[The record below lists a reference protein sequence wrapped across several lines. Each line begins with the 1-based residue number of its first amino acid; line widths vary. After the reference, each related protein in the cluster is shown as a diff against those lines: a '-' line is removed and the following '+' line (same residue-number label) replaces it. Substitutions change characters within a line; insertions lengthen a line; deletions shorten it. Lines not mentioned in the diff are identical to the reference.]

1 MIGKIIG
8 NYEITSELA
17 QGGMGAVYRGRHLH
31 LPREVVVKSILLGA
45 FSPSAQDHLRARF
58 RREAFVQSQLDHP
71 NIVRVYEFFAAEE
84 NYYLVM
90 EYVSGMS
97 LRDLLTRQGPPT
109 PAQAVYLLKQ
119 ALAALDYAHDFRSQE
134 ETDYR
139 QTGVIHR
146 DIKPANMLLDA
157 KGRLKITDFGI
168 VKVLGEQT
176 ELAMTQS
183 GFQPGTVEYMS
194 PEQLLGQE
202 IDTRTDLYSLGVTFY
217 EMLTGRLPF
226 RRSVT
231 GSDWEIRKGHI
242 ELDPPPIL
250 EIRPEIHPELAA
262 TVMRAMRKD
271 PKDRYQSAADFLEA
285 VLDYEGNYAGKEQ
298 ALRSLEGKAT
308 QPQTAPP
315 TLKAMK
321 STMMDEA
328 ATLLARPR
336 DESASPRKSQLEAE
350 GAIPMKPEESS
361 SAPALAYHAA
371 TASPDPADAEIT
383 RLAAA
388 PRPARPARSGRRWP
402 LAAGAIGLLL
412 AGTAAGAILFSRRA
426 APEGAPRT
434 EATQAETPTPTMA
447 PASSPDASA
456 DLKPKPTTTPT
467 ALPQALPK
475 EEPGA
480 NLKSKPTPTP
490 TPPPVEKMNY
500 KLAQSMEQQER
511 YDEAGKVYE
520 DYLARNPNAPDA
532 PVVTSY
538 LNGLRRIQ
546 EALTAADSA
555 MSARMYP
562 LARKHYLRALT
573 LRPDSQRAKAGLY
586 EAEMKIKSMLPPR
599 MRRGFPSDQGE
610 FPRGG
615 ARQRRPEHQER
626 QEPSDQAP
634 PRRIFRRIPR
644 PTPTPRNY

>member
-1 MIGKIIG
+1 MIGKTIG

-97 LRDLLTRQGPPT
+97 LRDLLSRQGPPT
-109 PAQAVYLLKQ
+109 PAQAVYLIKQ

-134 ETDYR
+134 DTDYR
-139 QTGVIHR
+139 HTGVIHR

-176 ELAMTQS
+176 EFAMTQS

-194 PEQLLGQE
+194 PEQLLGNE
-202 IDTRTDLYSLGVTFY
+202 IDTRSDLYSLGVTFY

-226 RRSVT
+226 RRSAT

-250 EIRPEIHPELAA
+250 EIRPEIHPQLAA
-262 TVMRAMRKD
+262 IVMSSMRKN
-271 PKDRYQSAADFLEA
+271 PNDRYQSAADFLEA
-285 VLDYEGNYAGKEQ
+285 VLDYEQNYADEERPPRG
-298 ALRSLEGKAT
+298 LEDRVT
-308 QPQTAPP
+308 RPQTASL
-315 TLKAMK
+315 TLKANK

-336 DESASPRKSQLEAE
+336 AESASPRKSQLVDED
-350 GAIPMKPEESS
+350 
-361 SAPALAYHAA
+361 APTKLQETSPAPTLAYGAA
-371 TASPDPADAEIT
+371 TASPDPTGDEIT
-383 RLAAA
+383 RLAA
-388 PRPARPARSGRRWP
+388 PTRPAQPAQSRRRWP
-402 LAAGAIGLLL
+402 LAAGAAGLLL
-412 AGTAAGAILFSRRA
+412 AGTAAGAILFSRGSS
-426 APEGAPRT
+426 PESAPRT
-434 EATQAETPTPTMA
+434 GTTKVQTPTPTMA
-447 PASSPDASA
+447 PTSPPAA
-456 DLKPKPTTTPT
+456 LKPKATTTSAKP
-467 ALPQALPK
+467 A
-475 EEPGA
+475 
-480 NLKSKPTPTP
+480 PTP
-490 TPPPVEKMNY
+490 VGKMNY
-500 KLAQSMEQQER
+500 KLAQSLEQQER
-511 YDEAGKVYE
+511 YDEAAKVYE

-532 PVVTSY
+532 NIVTSY
-538 LNGLRRIQ
+538 QDGLRRMQ

-555 MSARMYP
+555 MSARMFP
-562 LARKHYLRALT
+562 LARKHYQRALT
-573 LRPDSQRAKAGLY
+573 LRPDSQRAKAGLD
-586 EAEMKIKSMLPPR
+586 ESEMKIKSVLPPR
-599 MRRGFPSDQGE
+599 IRREFPSGQGE

-615 ARQRRPEHQER
+615 ARQGRPGQQER
-626 QEPSDQAP
+626 QEPPDQAP
-634 PRRIFRRIPR
+634 QTRIFRRGPK
-644 PTPTPRNY
+644 PTPTPREREP

>member
-97 LRDLLTRQGPPT
+97 LRDLLARQGPPT

-139 QTGVIHR
+139 HTGVIHR
-146 DIKPANMLLDA
+146 DIKPANILLDA

-176 ELAMTQS
+176 EMAMTQS

-194 PEQLLGQE
+194 PEQLLGHE

-226 RRSVT
+226 RRSMT

-262 TVMRAMRKD
+262 IVMRAIRKN
-271 PKDRYQSAADFLEA
+271 PSDRYQSAADILEA
-285 VLDYEGNYAGKEQ
+285 VLDYERNYASKEQ
-298 ALRSLEGKAT
+298 MLRSPEGKVT
-308 QPQTAPP
+308 QPQTAPL

-336 DESASPRKSQLEAE
+336 DGSAPPRESRLEDESATL
-350 GAIPMKPEESS
+350 MKPEESS
-361 SAPALAYHAA
+361 
-371 TASPDPADAEIT
+371 
-383 RLAAA
+383 
-388 PRPARPARSGRRWP
+388 PARPPAYQAAAALPDSRRSRNLAARGGCGTGSSRSIRAQMAVGRRRHRAAAGRDGGRRDSL
-402 LAAGAIGLLL
+402 LAAGDARKRATNRDGESRNADAHDGACVV
-412 AGTAAGAILFSRRA
+412 AGRQRCFKTEIDNHAHCSTAG
-426 APEGAPRT
+426 
-434 EATQAETPTPTMA
+434 
-447 PASSPDASA
+447 
-456 DLKPKPTTTPT
+456 
-467 ALPQALPK
+467 
-475 EEPGA
+475 
-480 NLKSKPTPTP
+480 
-490 TPPPVEKMNY
+490 
-500 KLAQSMEQQER
+500 
-511 YDEAGKVYE
+511 
-520 DYLARNPNAPDA
+520 
-532 PVVTSY
+532 
-538 LNGLRRIQ
+538 
-546 EALTAADSA
+546 
-555 MSARMYP
+555 SARRRFKTETNAHAYAA
-562 LARKHYLRALT
+562 AR
-573 LRPDSQRAKAGLY
+573 
-586 EAEMKIKSMLPPR
+586 
-599 MRRGFPSDQGE
+599 
-610 FPRGG
+610 
-615 ARQRRPEHQER
+615 
-626 QEPSDQAP
+626 
-634 PRRIFRRIPR
+634 
-644 PTPTPRNY
+644 

>member
-1 MIGKIIG
+1 MIGKTIG

-97 LRDLLTRQGPPT
+97 LRDLLSRQGPPT

-119 ALAALDYAHDFRSQE
+119 ALGALDYAHDFRSE
-134 ETDYR
+134 DETDYR

-176 ELAMTQS
+176 EFAMTQS

-194 PEQLLGQE
+194 PEQLLGNE
-202 IDTRTDLYSLGVTFY
+202 VDTRTDLYSLGVTFY

-226 RRSVT
+226 RRSAT

-262 TVMRAMRKD
+262 IIMRSMRKKPD
-271 PKDRYQSAADFLEA
+271 ERYQSAAEFLDA
-285 VLDYEGNYAGKEQ
+285 VFNYEQNYADKERTARSPQRNLEERVTQ
-298 ALRSLEGKAT
+298 A
-308 QPQTAPP
+308 QTAPL
-315 TLKAMK
+315 TMKSNK
-321 STMMDEA
+321 STMMDES
-328 ATLLARPR
+328 ATLLAPPR
-336 DESASPRKSQLEAE
+336 GASESPKKARLLDEDDIPTRLEE
-350 GAIPMKPEESS
+350 DTPTYP
-361 SAPALAYHAA
+361 LADRVA
-371 TASPDPADAEIT
+371 TATPDPNKMT

-388 PRPARPARSGRRWP
+388 QPAKPARSGRKWP

-412 AGTAAGAILFSRRA
+412 AGTAAGAILFSKGAPPESEQLTRA
-426 APEGAPRT
+426 AKV
-434 EATQAETPTPTMA
+434 ETPTPTLAPMTSPSAA
-447 PASSPDASA
+447 PAALEPPASI
-456 DLKPKPTTTPT
+456 PKPAATP
-467 ALPQALPK
+467 A
-475 EEPGA
+475 
-480 NLKSKPTPTP
+480 KPTPTP
-490 TPPPVEKMNY
+490 FERMNY
-500 KLAQSMEQQER
+500 KLAQSLEEQER
-511 YDEAGKVYE
+511 YDEAAKVYE
-520 DYLARNPNAPDA
+520 DYLSRNPDGPD
-532 PVVTSY
+532 VNTVISY
-538 LNGLRRIQ
+538 MNGLRRVQ
-546 EALTAADSA
+546 EALDAGDAA
-555 MSARMYP
+555 MNARRYP
-562 LARKHYLRALT
+562 LARKHYFRASA
-573 LRPDSQRAKAGLY
+573 LRPDSQRAKAGLD
-586 EAEMKIKSMLPPR
+586 EAEAKIKSSLPPR
-599 MRRGFPSDQGE
+599 MRPGFPSDQNE
-610 FPRGG
+610 PPRGG
-615 ARQRRPEHQER
+615 SRQRRPGEQ
-626 QEPSDQAP
+626 DQSP
-634 PRRIFRRIPR
+634 PPGVFRRFPR
-644 PTPTPRNY
+644 PAPTPREREQ